1 MKYGP
6 STFLLLA
13 ICTAGTTSPAAAATS
28 VQRVDTPATASRV
41 APSATGGRVAALP
54 GTGAVAY
61 QWPGTYFESAF
72 DGTRIDFGVGPGQVI
87 LHVRLDDRP
96 VATLV
101 RPTAGTYRIE
111 GLAAGPHR
119 VRIDV
124 ATESQAGPN
133 RFDGFFLPPGSHALP
148 PPTTP
153 ARRIEF
159 IGDSHT
165 VGYGNLS
172 PQHDCSEAQVWA
184 TTDTTLAYGPRVA
197 GHYGAGYRV
206 NAISGRGI
214 VRNYGGMPADT
225 LPQAYPYLLFDRS
238 ARDADASWQ
247 PQVIVIALGTNDFS
261 TPLAA
266 GEPWKDRA
274 ALHADYER
282 GYVAFVQS
290 LRARHPHARIVL
302 WSTGLFDGEIR
313 SEVQRVVA
321 RLRNTGETRI
331 SYLAV
336 DGLQMGGCHAHP
348 SLADHQR
355 IADVL
360 VAHIDAL
367 PTAWDD

>member
-1 MKYGP
+1 MKSWP
-6 STFLLLA
+6 TTFLLA
-13 ICTAGTTSPAAAATS
+13 ICTASAIAPAAAAVS
-28 VQRVDTPATASRV
+28 VARIDPPAAAIRP
-41 APSATGGRVAALP
+41 APSTTGGRVAPVQGSA
-54 GTGAVAY
+54 AVAY
-61 QWPGTYFESAF
+61 QWPGVYFESAF
-72 DGTRIDFGVGPGQVI
+72 EGSRIDFGIGPGQVI
-87 LHVRLDDRP
+87 LHVRADDQP
-96 VATLV
+96 LATLE
-101 RPTAGTYRIE
+101 RPATGIYRIE
-111 GLAAGPHR
+111 GLAPGPHR
-119 VRIDV
+119 VRIEV

-133 RFDGFFLPPGSHALP
+133 RFEGFFLPPGSSALP
-148 PPTTP
+148 LTAP

-313 SEVQRVVA
+313 SEVERVVA
-321 RLRNTGETRI
+321 QLRQAGETHTT
-331 SYLAV
+331 YLAV

-355 IADVL
+355 IADAL

-367 PTAWDD
+367 PAAWDD

>member
-1 MKYGP
+1 MKSWL
-6 STFLLLA
+6 STLVLLV
-13 ICTAGTTSPAAAATS
+13 ICAASAASPAAPTIRVDRIDTSTAAT
-28 VQRVDTPATASRV
+28 RPAPLAI
-41 APSATGGRVAALP
+41 GGRAVAVA
-54 GTGAVAY
+54 GGGAVTY
-61 QWPGTYFESAF
+61 QWPGVYFETAF
-72 DGTRIDFGVGPGQVI
+72 RGSQVDFGIGPGQVI
-87 LHVRLDDRP
+87 LHVQVDGEPL
-96 VATLV
+96 ATLR
-101 RPTAGTYRIE
+101 RPATGRYRIA
-111 GLAAGPHR
+111 GLAPGPHR

-124 ATESQAGPN
+124 ATESQAGPD
-133 RFDGFFLPPGSHALP
+133 RFDGFFLPPGSSALP
-148 PPTTP
+148 LAEP

-172 PQHDCSEAQVWA
+172 PQRDCSEAQVWA

-197 GHYGAGYRV
+197 RHYDAGYRV
-206 NAISGRGI
+206 NAISGRGV

-238 ARDADASWQ
+238 ARDGDSGWQ
-247 PQVIVIALGTNDFS
+247 PQVIVMALGTNDFS

-266 GEPWKDRA
+266 GERWKDRA

-290 LRARHPHARIVL
+290 LRGRHPHARIVL

-313 SEVQRVVA
+313 SEVGRVLA
-321 RLRNTGETRI
+321 QLREAGETRT
-331 SYLAV
+331 SHLAI

-355 IADVL
+355 IADAL

-367 PTAWDD
+367 PAAWDD